1 MSDPK
6 FTRWTNDDSGGFYS
20 DDGDWIPAIEVDKH
34 VAELEGRQIEVDYL
48 FNIYS
53 GFSKSK
59 FIEMQARIDRL
70 EAENTRLRILVDRTC
85 GDGCHCMSENNGK
98 CAALRA
104 HVRYT
109 GEQG

>member
-70 EAENTRLRILVDRTC
+70 EAENKAMELKLR
-85 GDGCHCMSENNGK
+85 
-98 CAALRA
+98 AALRECDHCGA
-104 HVRYT
+104 LVPPATTLR
-109 GEQG
+109 GERL

>member
-1 MSDPK
+1 MSDCK
-6 FTRWTNDDSGGFYS
+6 HEEKVWGKALVCEECEVSMDELRI
-20 DDGDWIPAIEVDKH
+20 GD
-34 VAELEGRQIEVDYL
+34 LEGLQIELDYL

-85 GDGCHCMSENNGK
+85 GDGCHCMSENNEK
-98 CAALRA
+98 CAALEA
-104 HVRYT
+104 K
-109 GEQG
+109 GDE